1 MAIWGTEHLV
11 DWTKHSFIAKFNK
24 IPAFSYH
31 KFRVVLYSD
40 VIDARKIGSL
50 DPVQNTARRL
60 GFIPFPLC
68 CLVSLN
74 SIGMAKVVIEKTHYA
89 NSS

>member
-1 MAIWGTEHLV
+1 LAIWGTEHLV

-31 KFRVVLYSD
+31 KFRVILYSD
-40 VIDARKIGSL
+40 VIDSRKLGSL

-68 CLVSLN
+68 CL
-74 SIGMAKVVIEKTHYA
+74 ARTEKEDIVGRGKLIKLQIF
-89 NSS
+89 